1 MFCLKLRIIETVK
14 EEINQIGHNSFSTL
28 CFNYID
34 YLIVCGRM
42 EFHKNFSYK
51 AYSWFFHIN
60 KRQFIKFFND
70 PQRLWKLLN
79 LMLEG
84 AGVTLSIFFLTLV
97 FSVPLGMLVAR
108 GRMSRRRLVR
118 SPLSFYIY
126 IMRSTPLMLQ
136 IMFIYFLLPQV
147 LPFRVDRFWAV
158 IFSFVINY
166 AAYFA
171 EIFRS
176 GIQAVPTGQ
185 QEAAKVLGYTKAQ
198 TFFRIILPQV
208 IKRVLLPMTNEIIT
222 LIKDTALAST
232 VAVVDLMTVA
242 KKQVSSSSSI
252 EPYVVAILLYL
263 VLNGAAEQLCKL
275 AERRLSYYR

>member
-1 MFCLKLRIIETVK
+1 MT
-14 EEINQIGHNSFSTL
+14 
-28 CFNYID
+28 
-34 YLIVCGRM
+34 
-42 EFHKNFSYK
+42 
-51 AYSWFFHIN
+51 
-60 KRQFIKFFND
+60 IKFFND
-70 PQRLWKLLN
+70 PGRLWKLFTL
-79 LMLEG
+79 LLDG
-84 AGVTLSIFFLTLV
+84 AGVMLSTFYLTLV
-97 FSVPLGMLVAR
+97 FSVPLGMLVAQ

-118 SPLSFYIY
+118 APLSFYIY

-158 IFSFVINY
+158 IFAFVINY

-176 GIQAVPTGQ
+176 GIQSIPAGQ
-185 QEAAKVLGYTKAQ
+185 YEAAKVLGYTGGQ
-198 TFFRIILPQV
+198 TFLRIILPQV
-208 IKRVLLPMTNEIIT
+208 VKRVLLPVANEVIT

-252 EPYVVAILLYL
+252 EPYVVAIVLYL
-263 VLNGAAEQLCKL
+263 VLNGVAEQLCKL
-275 AERRLSYYR
+275 AERKMSYYR

>member
-1 MFCLKLRIIETVK
+1 MT
-14 EEINQIGHNSFSTL
+14 
-28 CFNYID
+28 
-34 YLIVCGRM
+34 
-42 EFHKNFSYK
+42 
-51 AYSWFFHIN
+51 
-60 KRQFIKFFND
+60 IKFFNN
-70 PQRLWKLLN
+70 PEKLWKLVG
-79 LMLEG
+79 LMIDG
-84 AGVTLSIFFLTLV
+84 AGTTLSIFFLTLLL
-97 FSVPLGMLVAR
+97 SVPLGMLVAL
-108 GRMSRRRLVR
+108 GRMSKRRIVR
-118 SPLSFYIY
+118 TPISFYIY

-136 IMFIYFLLPQV
+136 IMFIYFLLPMI

-176 GIQAVPTGQ
+176 GIQSIPQGQ
-185 QEAAKVLGYTKAQ
+185 YEAAKVLGYTKEQ

-208 IKRVLLPMTNEIIT
+208 IKRVLLPVCNEVIT

-252 EPYVVAILLYL
+252 EPYLVAIIMYL
-263 VLNGAAEQLCKL
+263 ILNGVAEQLCKL
-275 AERRLSYYR
+275 AERKMDYYR